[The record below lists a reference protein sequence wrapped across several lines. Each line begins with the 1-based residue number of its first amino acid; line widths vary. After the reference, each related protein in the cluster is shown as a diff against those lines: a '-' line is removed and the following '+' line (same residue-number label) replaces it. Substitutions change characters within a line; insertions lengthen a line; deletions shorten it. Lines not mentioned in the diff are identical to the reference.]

1 MNRDHSSDSPSEK
14 ARASRLGRSYNPIVT
29 DAAKKLLD
37 QALQLST
44 DERAKLVTELLA
56 SLDGEPEEGW
66 DVAWLKELDRRVQVA
81 EERGESGS
89 DWRSVRERIL
99 ARLGA

>member
-1 MNRDHSSDSPSEK
+1 M
-14 ARASRLGRSYNPIVT
+14 VT
-29 DAAKKLLD
+29 VAAKKLLD
-37 QALQLST
+37 QALQLSA

-56 SLDGEPEEGW
+56 SLDGEAEEGW
-66 DVAWLKELDRRVQVA
+66 DEAWLVELDRRVHA
-81 EERGESGS
+81 ADERGETGS